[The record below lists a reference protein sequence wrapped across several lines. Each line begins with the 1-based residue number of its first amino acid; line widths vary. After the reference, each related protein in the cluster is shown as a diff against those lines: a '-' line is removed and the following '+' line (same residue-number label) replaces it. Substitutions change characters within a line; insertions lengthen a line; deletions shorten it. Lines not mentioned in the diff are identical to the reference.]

1 MSSTVLEMPPV
12 EEPSFVASRVA
23 SDVVVSDLVV
33 PADTTVNFTDDE
45 LDSLHR
51 DDAMAAGMIA
61 VILGIA
67 FTVLL
72 SLVIG
77 VTVWTAM
84 SAG

>member
-1 MSSTVLEMPPV
+1 MSTSVLELPTVQQSPV
-12 EEPSFVASRVA
+12 VADRIGPDS
-23 SDVVVSDLVV
+23 VV
-33 PADTTVNFTDDE
+33 PAASTDNFTDDE
-45 LDSLHR
+45 VDSLHR

-72 SLVIG
+72 GLVTSVTIWTSL
-77 VTVWTAM
+77 

>member
-12 EEPSFVASRVA
+12 QVSPVAAIRVVPERPEP
-23 SDVVVSDLVV
+23 VVV
-33 PADTTVNFTDDE
+33 ADNITNNFTE
-45 LDSLHR
+45 GEVDSLHR

-72 SLVIG
+72 GLVIS
-77 VTVWTAM
+77 VTLWTAM
-84 SAG
+84 STS